1 MRAFERLSSGG
12 GKSDLSDSANKNRE
26 AFRWLLL
33 PIEVETEEAAF
44 AQAIDELESMGVDID
59 DVPTWLDLEIEAWR
73 ASGGPS
79 RPLEAVVFA
88 FIAAGDDDL
97 SSLLAEKYFGL
108 HKRLARE
115 PLLGHKGASSLLSHA
130 RLIALLASDENLSAA
145 QIAKLIVARDAHTP
159 VVWRHIDAIL
169 GGLDRKPMLQLGDVK
184 TVYEADRALELEF
197 FADAEAS
204 TCIEMVAQAA
214 RRLGFPGDLQTEL
227 EVLFSNGA
235 VPKGPYLQ
243 MLHFQCIL
251 AEFYDHDLS
260 AIYEFNP
267 RGEASEWLFE
277 QYPDSLGVAG
287 NPFLNN
293 AKSVDKLG
301 REWAR
306 SKDTA
311 RRAEAHALVGIV
323 EGLDGMGFAAR
334 RELASW
340 VRRLLVRRIRLAEGV
355 SIDVPD
361 ELTSGQARRLI
372 GAIGAEETKTR
383 GILEQRILD
392 ACCSLKHPKP
402 DWIARGLK
410 DSVNTT
416 NVSRRKCGDCD
427 FQDSVD
433 RRVIAYEA
441 HAGRLTDLYVRAH
454 LRTVAAVLQERQRE
468 WAENV
473 GPDLA
478 WELKIVFVAHEID
491 LQDLHP
497 TEEIQGVPV
506 EVEVLTFAKLLAGF
520 DASDSSTL
528 GSLRDYVL
536 GPLSRPRTPDPVRCT
551 LLSLIADP

>member
-1 MRAFERLSSGG
+1 MPI
-12 GKSDLSDSANKNRE
+12 DVE
-26 AFRWLLL
+26 A
-33 PIEVETEEAAF
+33 EEISL
-44 AQAIDELESMGVDID
+44 AQAIGELESMGIDVD
-59 DVPTWLDLEIEAWR
+59 DVPTWLDLEIDSWR
-73 ASGGPS
+73 ASRRPS
-79 RPLEAVVFA
+79 RQLEAVVFA
-88 FIAAGDDDL
+88 FIGAGDDDL
-97 SSLLAEKYFGL
+97 AGLLAERYFGL
-108 HKRLARE
+108 HARLAKE
-115 PLLGHKGASSLLSHA
+115 PLLGHEGASALLSHA
-130 RLIALLASDENLSAA
+130 RLIALLAANENLSAA
-145 QIAKLIVARDAHTP
+145 QIAKLIAVRDARTP

-169 GGLDRKPMLQLGDVK
+169 GRLDRKPSLQLEDVK
-184 TVYEADRALELEF
+184 TVNEVDRALELEL
-197 FADAEAS
+197 FADADDS
-204 TCIEMVAQAA
+204 TCIEMVAEAA
-214 RRLGFPGDLQTEL
+214 QRLGFPGDLRSEL
-227 EVLFSNGA
+227 LVLFPQEA
-235 VPKGPYLQ
+235 PPKGPYLQ
-243 MLHFQCIL
+243 MLHFQCVL

-267 RGEASEWLFE
+267 RGEASEWLFA
-277 QYPDSLGVAG
+277 QYPDSLNVAG

-311 RRAEAHALVGIV
+311 RRAEAHALVGVI

-340 VRRLLVRRIRLAEGV
+340 VRRILVHQIRLAEGV

-361 ELTSGQARRLI
+361 ELTSEQARRLVD
-372 GAIGAEETKTR
+372 AIRAEETKTR

-392 ACCSLKHPKP
+392 ACCSLRHPNP

-427 FQDSVD
+427 FQDSVN

-454 LRTVAAVLQERQRE
+454 LRTVAAVLQGRQRE

-478 WELKIVFVAHEID
+478 WELRIVFVAHDID
-491 LQDLHP
+491 LRELHL
-497 TEEIQGVPV
+497 TEEIQGVQV
-506 EVEVLTFAKLLAGF
+506 EVEALTFAQVLAEF
-520 DASDSSTL
+520 DAHDSSTL
-528 GSLRDYVL
+528 VSLRDYVL
-536 GPLSRPRTPDPVRCT
+536 GPLSRPRTPDPVRRT
-551 LLSLIADP
+551 LLRLISDA